1 MFHQCICLGC
11 KLSDPLHSIGSI
23 FQGRTLNK
31 HCCCTTGHGLPNQ
44 IRDTR
49 KTRDV
54 ETWGPGTSLGPLAGM
69 QNNPEQLHFVWPRS
83 YIPAHTLPRNPTDP
97 VSCIWERRWSN
108 QHEATQKISY
118 LLSECESSQ
127 GAVVLFGEH
136 SHNTCVVN
144 QVHQFYRKCSL
155 AETSTKRAARRI
167 KRQEHTWHMN
177 QETTQEEHQQQQQV
191 QDQKQTQLETQNPQE
206 KQKQHGKQEQEENNS
221 NNNNKTER
229 KPARQ
234 PKNKQTKKQGNKKRT
249 EETKKK
255 EAGKQKTSKKQN
267 NKDRHREIQIIQ
279 THRNTETNTET
290 NTQTNTKTNKETSKQ
305 GSKQASKQRN
315 YQTNNATETK
325 ENTTSRQTTSNKPT
339 TR

>member
-1 MFHQCICLGC
+1 MYLPWLQAIRPIAFNWIHFPRENIEQTL
-11 KLSDPLHSIGSI
+11 LLHHWPWIAISNS
-23 FQGRTLNK
+23 
-31 HCCCTTGHGLPNQ
+31 GHIVLWTN
-44 IRDTR
+44 DTR

-54 ETWGPGTSLGPLAGM
+54 ETWWPGTSLGPLAGM
-69 QNNPEQLHFVWPRS
+69 QNKPEQLHFVWPRS
-83 YIPAHTLPRNPTDP
+83 YIPGHTLPRNPTDP

-136 SHNTCVVN
+136 SHSTCVVN

-191 QDQKQTQLETQNPQE
+191 QDQKQTQLETQNTQE
-206 KQKQHGKQEQEENNS
+206 KQKQHGKQEQEENN

-234 PKNKQTKKQGNKKRT
+234 PKNKQTKKQGNKKRA
-249 EETKKK
+249 EERKKTKKQGNK
-255 EAGKQKTSKKQN
+255 KHQRYKT
-267 NKDRHREIQIIQ
+267 
-279 THRNTETNTET
+279 
-290 NTQTNTKTNKETSKQ
+290 TKTD
-305 GSKQASKQRN
+305 
-315 YQTNNATETK
+315 TEK
-325 ENTTSRQTTSNKPT
+325 YK
-339 TR
+339 